1 MYIQT
6 DTEIHICRET
16 DRHTQTDKKTY
27 IHRDRQTD
35 RQKDIQMDIRISYKV
50 QDRKE
55 KKGMIAFVAFK
66 RV

>member
-1 MYIQT
+1 MQ
-6 DTEIHICRET
+6 R
-16 DRHTQTDKKTY
+16 DRHTHTHTDKKTY

-35 RQKDIQMDIRISYKV
+35 RHKGIQISYKV